1 MAGETT
7 LAIVGNLAAD
17 PELRTTQSGKQ
28 VCNVTVAS
36 TPRIFD
42 RQTNQWTDGQ
52 ALFLRC
58 TAWGDFATHIASSMS
73 KGMRVIAQG
82 RLTQRSWQDE
92 QGANH
97 TVIEM
102 QLDEI
107 GTSLRYATAQVTR
120 ITRQQVHQPP
130 TPGGYTGGASFGA
143 TAPTAGPQAP
153 ATDPWGQPTG
163 SFGTPES
170 EAEKEPEF

>member
-1 MAGETT
+1 
-7 LAIVGNLAAD
+7 
-17 PELRTTQSGKQ
+17 
-28 VCNVTVAS
+28 
-36 TPRIFD
+36 
-42 RQTNQWTDGQ
+42 
-52 ALFLRC
+52 
-58 TAWGDFATHIASSMS
+58 MS

-107 GTSLRYATAQVTR
+107 GPSLRYATAQVTR
-120 ITRQQVHQPP
+120 ITRQQGHQPP

-153 ATDPWGQPTG
+153 ATDPWGQPTDGGATFG
-163 SFGTPES
+163 SFGTPGS

>member
-1 MAGETT
+1 MAIGETVIT
-7 LAIVGNLAAD
+7 IVGNLTAD

-82 RLTQRSWQDE
+82 RLTQRSWQAR

-102 QLDEI
+102 QLDENRAKPA
-107 GTSLRYATAQVTR
+107 LRHRAGHP
-120 ITRQQVHQPP
+120 HQPP
-130 TPGGYTGGASFGA
+130 GRPRLRQSRLS
-143 TAPTAGPQAP
+143 TADDRQHRRRWLEPTA
-153 ATDPWGQPTG
+153 ATVGADTATRRAAGR
-163 SFGTPES
+163 
-170 EAEKEPEF
+170 